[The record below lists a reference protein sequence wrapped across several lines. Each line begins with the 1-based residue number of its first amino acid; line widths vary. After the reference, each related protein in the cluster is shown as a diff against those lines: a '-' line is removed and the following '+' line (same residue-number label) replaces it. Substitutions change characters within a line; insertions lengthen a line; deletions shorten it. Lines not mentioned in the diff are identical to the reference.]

1 MAGAGG
7 PMRVRAAAKIREIEI
22 FGYKTAKN
30 IKDDPIIEYESIEE
44 KDTDQ
49 IDALLF

>member
-1 MAGAGG
+1 MTGAGG

-30 IKDDPIIEYESIEE
+30 INDDPIDEI
-44 KDTDQ
+44 DTDEL
-49 IDALLF
+49 DALLY